1 MSQPQ
6 CSCAS
11 FEKLEGASVPAYINA
26 FLEDES
32 RTDAS
37 KKDRYRCLVCG
48 REWEKRAPDEKS
60 DGKRPSL
67 VRIG

>member
-11 FEKLEGASVPAYINA
+11 FEKFEGASVPAYINA

-37 KKDRYRCLVCG
+37 KKDRYRCRVCG